1 MTGVDYFY
9 INAITLGIVSVAF
22 LVSFW
27 LPMPQRGVFFK
38 GNPAVTGES
47 QPQRGE
53 GEGEGAGP
61 AGAGDQAVVVTSQG
75 EKDRSGG
82 LCPRDG
88 IIHAGRQLWRS
99 FRESYSSRHLL
110 YYDMSCNTFIPLF

>member
-1 MTGVDYFY
+1 MTGLDYFY

-27 LPMPQRGVFFK
+27 LPMPQRGMFFK
-38 GNPAVTGES
+38 GKRAVARDV

-53 GEGEGAGP
+53 WPGADDQTVVMRVQ
-61 AGAGDQAVVVTSQG
+61 GAA
-75 EKDRSGG
+75 DRGGG
-82 LCPRDG
+82 LCGSDD

-110 YYDMSCNTFIPLF
+110 YSF